1 MAGSVQCKAV
11 LNHTGCLRAEVES
24 VLQTTKKL
32 CERRC
37 ELAQG
42 HPTAVT
48 GCSLL
53 SWNTLLCAL
62 GNLHPYIHAHPPP
75 LQALK
80 ATHSLVSPPGRKREW
95 HLCYLV
101 HLFDISCHLS
111 GEQATPLITAKGE
124 NV

>member
-1 MAGSVQCKAV
+1 MARSVQCKAI

-37 ELAQG
+37 ELVQG

-48 GCSLL
+48 GYSLL

-62 GNLHPYIHAHPPP
+62 GNRHPYIHAHPPP

-80 ATHSLVSPPGRKREW
+80 ATHSLVSPLRVERESGT
-95 HLCYLV
+95 CV
-101 HLFDISCHLS
+101 ISFISLTS
-111 GEQATPLITAKGE
+111 RVTYQGNKQLL
-124 NV
+124 